1 MSDADAPPSS
11 TTSAVDILSSAH
23 GRRRR
28 RERLISKRDL
38 QAAVK
43 YGKKEEALR
52 AKGSVLRWKYTF
64 AGIVYVTD
72 ATSTREITSWPE
84 PGFGFDV
91 PLKAI
96 TPRMRDEHRKAVAR
110 LRDKSA
116 WTSHTVVVVDQ
127 SGSMRAT
134 DVDGG
139 ATRSDAVWLSLALTW
154 VRDEI
159 EAGTRTHTDAVSVVS
174 MRDESVIVVDAQPVD
189 WVLFNT
195 LVTFLRE
202 SRPSHGG
209 VYSNA
214 LAAAETCLTRNTVGS
229 CALALLFF
237 SDGRPSDDH
246 EFFPMAASK
255 EEWRAYDVSER
266 RVMRKKR
273 EAHYAARDD
282 EIVARVGALA
292 ARFGRRLTVGNVGF
306 AEKKETFGT
315 LRAMTEACAEYG
327 CHASFHKPKLE
338 ARALHSVLSGLSSTL
353 TLTQTELTEL
363 GGSRLREVRDVRR
376 ESRYAAEDTRP
387 NYENWWFFDKGL
399 HERLVWSG
407 RGDRPE
413 KKKSGP
419 ARAASPAVGWRRVS
433 KFVHPRAVGVAMRTE
448 IFGEG
453 AERVVSKFR
462 EYDANGDFVGPWM
475 VAKQSRFIEDEKT
488 EDQKRFHRSFC
499 STQQTAAKIA
509 RVFNE
514 RLATIPGVTER
525 TPRVAFLECC
535 VYVLDDARLGRT
547 GVLVEKMLRNHETG
561 WKKWNGNN
569 GYLEGAKT
577 ARAARETRD
586 VFPAAPL
593 PARPA
598 AARVMKP
605 RRLRPPPLAPV
616 ALGAIAEGDED
627 EASESDEEFLGQ
639 DVRELAKA
647 TADDFDVG
655 VEIAPGDVPQ
665 AFSCFSHKYSGRR
678 FLVCDLQGV
687 LDAASSPPC
696 FELTDPAIHYKSA
709 SGRTHVFGRTDR
721 GEKGINAFFKTHV
734 CSALCRALDKTW
746 IANAPRTKPARKI
759 KRQNMFDRDG
769 KSFDR
774 PICRICSKRHFAE
787 CKNQQALQR
796 YYAESAPRRALRWE
810 GTHGGVYSF
819 DSDESDGD
827 HYDW

>member
-1 MSDADAPPSS
+1 MSDADAPFSS

-28 RERLISKRDL
+28 SERLISKRDL

-52 AKGSVLRWKYTF
+52 AKGSNGAEGAVLRWKYTF

-72 ATSTREITSWPE
+72 ASSTREITSWPE

-96 TPRMRDEHRKAVAR
+96 TPRMRVEHLKAVAR
-110 LRDKSA
+110 LHDDHA

-127 SGSMRAT
+127 SGSMRTA

-139 ATRSDAVWLSLALTW
+139 ATRSDAVWVSLALTW

-159 EAGTRTHTDAVSVVS
+159 LAGTRAPTDVMSVVS
-174 MRDESVIVVDAQPVD
+174 MRDTSEVVVDAQPVD

-195 LVTFLRE
+195 LVAFLRE
-202 SRPSHGG
+202 SRPSRGG
-209 VYSNA
+209 VYAHA
-214 LAAAETCLTRNTVGS
+214 LAAAEGCLTRNTAGS

-237 SDGRPSDDH
+237 SDGRPSDDYDA
-246 EFFPMAASK
+246 FPAASK
-255 EEWRAYDVSER
+255 EEWRAYDASER

-282 EIVARVGALA
+282 EIAARVAHLA

-306 AEKKETFGT
+306 ADKREKFGT
-315 LRAMTEACAEYG
+315 LRGMTKACATYG
-327 CHASFHKPKLE
+327 CQASFHKPKLD
-338 ARALHSVLSGLSSTL
+338 ARSLHSVLSGLSSTL
-353 TLTQTELTEL
+353 TNTQTELTDL
-363 GGSRLREVRDVRR
+363 GGARRREVRDVRR
-376 ESRYAAEDTRP
+376 ESREAADDPRP
-387 NYENWWFFDKGL
+387 NYDNWWFFSEGL
-399 HERLVWSG
+399 RERLVWSG
-407 RGDRPE
+407 RSGRGDRGDRGDRE
-413 KKKSGP
+413 DRAFRDANGAVSA
-419 ARAASPAVGWRRVS
+419 ARRAGWRRVA
-433 KFVHPRAVGVAMRTE
+433 KFTHPRAVGVAMRNE

-462 EYDANGDFVGPWM
+462 EYDAHGAFVGPWM
-475 VAKQSRFIEDEKT
+475 VAKQSRFIEEDQT

-499 STQQTAAKIA
+499 STQQTAARIA

-514 RLATIPGVTER
+514 RLATIPGVTAA
-525 TPRVAFLECC
+525 TPRVKFLECH
-535 VYVLDDARLGRT
+535 VYVLDDVRLGRT
-547 GVLVEKMLRNHETG
+547 GVLVEKMLGNHETA

-569 GYLEGAKT
+569 GYLAGAK
-577 ARAARETRD
+577 AVRAAPAKKIP
-586 VFPAAPL
+586 PAAPD
-593 PARPA
+593 PFVA
-598 AARVMKP
+598 KP
-605 RRLRPPPLAPV
+605 RRLPPPPLAPV

-627 EASESDEEFLGQ
+627 EASESDEELWG
-639 DVRELAKA
+639 DDSRELEKA

-655 VEIAPGDVPQ
+655 VEIAVDDVPQ
-665 AFSCFSHKYSGRR
+665 AFSCFSHKYSERR

-687 LDAASSPPC
+687 LDESSSPPC

-709 SGRTHVFGRTDR
+709 SGRRHVFGRTDR
-721 GEKGINAFFKTHV
+721 GEKGINAFFKTHT

-746 IANAPRTKPARKI
+746 IRDARAGLGEKKLPR
-759 KRQNMFDRDG
+759 
-769 KSFDR
+769 
-774 PICRICSKRHFAE
+774 
-787 CKNQQALQR
+787 
-796 YYAESAPRRALRWE
+796 APRRLGVAPTRRDELRRDFE
-810 GTHGGVYSF
+810 RRASAYSD
-819 DSDESDGD
+819 DSDASDGD